1 MAALPVSVDELIAD
15 LRAETLELRALL
27 DPLDDAAFAAPTPA
41 AGWTIRDQVT
51 HLAFF
56 DDAAVLAV
64 VDGDRFR
71 VEAAELMAAG
81 MDFPARIAV
90 RHAHLTAA
98 AAGDWFVTAR
108 RRLLDVYSR
117 LPARTRLPWY
127 GPDMSVAS
135 ALTARIMETWAHGQ
149 DVADALGV
157 IRTPTDRLRNIAH
170 LGVSTRGF
178 SYALRGRTAPGD
190 DVRVELLAP
199 SGAGWSW
206 GNAGAANRITGP
218 ALDFC
223 LVVTQRRHLDD
234 TTLTV
239 EGEAAV
245 EWMSIAQ
252 AFAGAPGP
260 GRARRAT

>member
-1 MAALPVSVDELIAD
+1 MPVSVGDLIAD
-15 LRAETLELRALL
+15 LRAETLDLRALL

-64 VDGDRFR
+64 ADGDRFR
-71 VEAAELMAAG
+71 TEAAELMAAG
-81 MDFPARIAV
+81 MDFPDRIAAG
-90 RHAHLTAA
+90 HAHLTAA
-98 AAGDWFVTAR
+98 AARDWFATAR
-108 RRLLDVYSR
+108 TALLDVYGG
-117 LPARTRLPWY
+117 LPARTRLPWF

-149 DVADALGV
+149 DVADALGAG
-157 IRTPTDRLRNIAH
+157 RTPTDRLRHIAH

-178 SYALRGRTAPGD
+178 SYALRGRTTPDAG
-190 DVRVELLAP
+190 VRVELRAP
-199 SGAGWSW
+199 SGTGWTW
-206 GNAGAANRITGP
+206 GDPGAADRVIGP

-223 LVVTQRRHLDD
+223 LVVTQRRHVDD
-234 TTLTV
+234 TTLTI
-239 EGEAAV
+239 EGDAAA
-245 EWMSIAQ
+245 EWMSMAQ

-260 GRARRAT
+260 GRARRTP